1 MIYFTKIRWKNFL
14 STGNI
19 FTEIDLAQHKTT
31 LVVGENGAGKS
42 TFLDALT
49 FSLFGKPFRNINK
62 PLLVNSITQK
72 NLVVEI
78 EFTIGKVNYKVV
90 RGIKPSVFEVYQND
104 TLLNQTA
111 ETKDYQ
117 AILEKQILKTN
128 YKSFC
133 QVVVLGSASYVPF
146 MRLTAAQRRE
156 ITEDLLDLQLFTT
169 MNAILKDKISDNSE
183 AIRQCNN
190 DIALAKEH
198 IELLRKHIININN
211 SNEKNI
217 EEKKQRIVDTNNK
230 IEEYAKDLQKLNS
243 TVASLQKKVERLPKI
258 KKSLQSMDNLK
269 TQIQI
274 KLDLMNEEVHFFNN
288 HDDCPTCKQQI
299 SEDFKCD
306 SINKRKTEITETQEG
321 YDLLLQKYNSTK
333 EQINEL
339 IKIEDEIMNNKF
351 TINTTQ
357 NRINSLL
364 DYVNEIQKEI
374 KSMKVFEMNDED
386 QKIKNLEIT
395 LQEYSEKYNEFQ
407 STKVTYAFA
416 ATLLKDNG
424 IKSKIVKQCIP
435 ILNKLINKYLSSMEF
450 MCQFELDENF
460 SETIKS
466 RYRDEFKYESFS
478 EGEKFRINL
487 AILFTWRAIAKMRN
501 SINTNLLIMDE
512 VMDSSLDNNGTD
524 EFLKLIN
531 NLTKDTNT
539 FIISHK
545 KDTIID
551 KFDHSIKFEKYQNFS
566 RIAA

>member
-14 STGNI
+14 STGNL
-19 FTEIDLAQHKTT
+19 FTEVNLCQHSTT
-31 LVVGENGAGKS
+31 LIVGENGAGKS

-49 FSLFGKPFRNINK
+49 FVLFGKPFRNINK
-62 PLLVNSITQK
+62 PLLINSITQK

-78 EFTIGKVNYKVV
+78 EFMIGKVNYKIV
-90 RGIKPSVFEVYQND
+90 RGIKPNIFEVYQND
-104 TLLNQTA
+104 VLLNQTA

-146 MRLTAAQRRE
+146 MRLSAAQRRE
-156 ITEDLLDLQLFTT
+156 ITEDLLDLQIFTT
-169 MNAILKDKISDNSE
+169 MNALLKDKISDNNE

-190 DIALAKEH
+190 DITLAKEH
-198 IELLRKHIININN
+198 IELLRKHIINVNN

-217 EEKKQRIVDTNNK
+217 EDKKQRIVDTKDK
-230 IEEYAKDLQKLNS
+230 IEEYAKTLQDLNS
-243 TVASLQKKVERLPKI
+243 TVATLQKKTEKLPKL
-258 KKSLQSMDNLK
+258 KKSLDSINNLK
-269 TQIQI
+269 TQIEI
-274 KLDLMNEEVHFFNN
+274 KIDVMNEEIHFFNN
-288 HDDCPTCKQQI
+288 HDDCPTCKQEI
-299 SEDFKCD
+299 SKEFKCD
-306 SINKRKTEITETQEG
+306 SVDKRTAEITETKEG
-321 YDLLLQKYNSTK
+321 YKLLIDKYYSVRDQIK
-333 EQINEL
+333 EL
-339 IKIEDEIMNNKF
+339 TKIEDEIINHKF
-351 TINTTQ
+351 SINTTQ

-364 DYVNEIQKEI
+364 DYINEIEKEI
-374 KSMKVFEMNDED
+374 NSMKVFEMNDED
-386 QKIKNLEIT
+386 QKIKELET
-395 LQEYSEKYNEFQ
+395 KLQEYSELYIKLQ
-407 STKVTYAFA
+407 SDKVTYAFA
-416 ATLLKDNG
+416 STLLKDNG
-424 IKSKIVKQCIP
+424 IKSKIVKQYIP
-435 ILNKLINKYLSSMEF
+435 IINKLINKYLSSMEF

-466 RYRDEFKYESFS
+466 RYRDEFKYDSFS

-487 AILFTWRAIAKMRN
+487 AILFTWRSIAKMRN

>member
-14 STGNI
+14 STGNL
-19 FTEIDLAQHKTT
+19 FTEVDLCQHKTT

-49 FSLFGKPFRNINK
+49 FALFGKPFRNINK

-72 NLVVEI
+72 NLMVEI
-78 EFTIGKVNYKVV
+78 EFMIGKVHYKIV
-90 RGIKPSVFEVYQND
+90 RGIKPNVFEVYQND
-104 TLLNQTA
+104 VLLNQTA

-156 ITEDLLDLQLFTT
+156 ITEDLLDLQIFTT
-169 MNAILKDKISDNSE
+169 MNAILKDKISDNNE

-190 DIALAKEH
+190 DITLAKEH
-198 IELLRKHIININN
+198 IELLRKHIINVNN

-217 EEKKQRIVDTNNK
+217 EEKKQRIVDTKNK
-230 IEEYAKDLQKLNS
+230 IEEYAKTLQDLNS
-243 TVASLQKKVERLPKI
+243 TVATLQKKTENLPKL
-258 KKSLQSMDNLK
+258 KKSLQSMDSLK

-274 KLDLMNEEVHFFNN
+274 KMDVRNEEIHFFNN
-288 HDDCPTCKQQI
+288 HDDCPTCKQEI
-299 SEDFKCD
+299 SKEFKCETID
-306 SINKRKTEITETQEG
+306 KRKSEIAEIKEG
-321 YDLLLQKYNSTK
+321 FDLLVQKYNSTK
-333 EQINEL
+333 EQYEEL
-339 IKIEDEIMNNKF
+339 IKIEDEILNHKF
-351 TINTTQ
+351 SINTTQ

-364 DYVNEIQKEI
+364 DYINEIQKEI
-374 KSMKVFEMNDED
+374 KSMTVFEMDDED
-386 QKIKNLEIT
+386 QKIKELEIK
-395 LQEYSEKYNEFQ
+395 LQEYSELYNKLQ
-407 STKVTYAFA
+407 NDKVTYAFA

-424 IKSKIVKQCIP
+424 IKSKIVKQYIP
-435 ILNKLINKYLSSMEF
+435 IINKLINKYLSSMEF

-487 AILFTWRAIAKMRN
+487 AILFTWRSIAKMRN

-551 KFDHSIKFEKYQNFS
+551 KFDHSIKFEKHQNFS

>member
-1 MIYFTKIRWKNFL
+1 MIDFSKIRWKNFL

-19 FTEIDLAQHKTT
+19 FTEINLRQHKTT
-31 LVVGENGAGKS
+31 LIVGENGAGKS

-49 FSLFGKPFRNINK
+49 FVLFGKPFRNINK

-78 EFTIGKVNYKVV
+78 EFMIGKINYKII
-90 RGIKPSVFEVYQND
+90 RGIKPNIFEVYQNNV
-104 TLLNQTA
+104 LLNQTA

-156 ITEDLLDLQLFTT
+156 ITEDLLDLQIFTT
-169 MNAILKDKISDNSE
+169 MNAILKDKISDNNE
-183 AIRQCNN
+183 DIRQCNN
-190 DIALAKEH
+190 DITLAKEH
-198 IELLRKHIININN
+198 IELLRKHIINVNN

-217 EEKKQRIVDTNNK
+217 EEKKQRIVDTKDK
-230 IEEYAKDLQKLNS
+230 IEEYAKTLKDLNS
-243 TVASLQKKVERLPKI
+243 IVASLQKKTENLPKL

-269 TQIQI
+269 TQIKF
-274 KLDLMNEEVHFFNN
+274 KLDVMNEEIKFFDN
-288 HDDCPTCKQQI
+288 HDDCPTCKQEI
-299 SEDFKCD
+299 SEEFKCE
-306 SINKRKTEITETQEG
+306 SIDKRQKEITETLEG
-321 YDLLLQKYNSTK
+321 YRLLTEKYTSIQD
-333 EQINEL
+333 QIKEL
-339 IKIEDEIMNNKF
+339 IKVEDEIMTNKF
-351 TINTTQ
+351 SINTTQ
-357 NRINSLL
+357 NRINSLI
-364 DYVNEIQKEI
+364 DYIDEIQKEV
-374 KSMKVFEMNDED
+374 KTMKVFEMNDED
-386 QKIKNLEIT
+386 QQIKELEDR
-395 LQEYSEKYNEFQ
+395 LQECSEQYNKLQ
-407 STKVTYAFA
+407 GDKVTYAFA
-416 ATLLKDNG
+416 STLLKDNG
-424 IKSKIVKQCIP
+424 IKSKIVKQYIP
-435 ILNKLINKYLSSMEF
+435 IINKLINKYLSSMEF

-466 RYRDEFKYESFS
+466 RYRDEFKYDSFS

-487 AILFTWRAIAKMRN
+487 SILFTWRSIAKMRN
-501 SINTNLLIMDE
+501 SINTNILIMDE

-531 NLTKDTNT
+531 NMTKDTNT

-551 KFDHSIKFEKYQNFS
+551 KFDHSIKFEKHQNFS

>member
-1 MIYFTKIRWKNFL
+1 MIDFSKIRWKNFL

-19 FTEIDLAQHKTT
+19 FTEINLRQHKTT
-31 LVVGENGAGKS
+31 LIVGENGAGKS

-49 FSLFGKPFRNINK
+49 FVLFGKPFRNINK

-78 EFTIGKVNYKVV
+78 EFMIGKINYKII
-90 RGIKPSVFEVYQND
+90 RGIKPNIFEVYQNNV
-104 TLLNQTA
+104 LLNQTA

-156 ITEDLLDLQLFTT
+156 ITEDLLDLQIFTT
-169 MNAILKDKISDNSE
+169 MNAILKDKISDNNE
-183 AIRQCNN
+183 DIRQCNN
-190 DIALAKEH
+190 DITLAKEH
-198 IELLRKHIININN
+198 IELLRKHIINVNN

-217 EEKKQRIVDTNNK
+217 EEKKQRIVDTKDK
-230 IEEYAKDLQKLNS
+230 IEEYAKTLKDLNS
-243 TVASLQKKVERLPKI
+243 IVASLQKKTENLPKL

-269 TQIQI
+269 TQIKF
-274 KLDLMNEEVHFFNN
+274 KLDVMNEEIKFFDN
-288 HDDCPTCKQQI
+288 HDDCPTCKQEI
-299 SEDFKCD
+299 SEEFKCE
-306 SINKRKTEITETQEG
+306 SIDKRQKEITETLEG
-321 YDLLLQKYNSTK
+321 YRLLTEKYTSIQD
-333 EQINEL
+333 QIKEL
-339 IKIEDEIMNNKF
+339 IKVEDEIMTNKF
-351 TINTTQ
+351 SINTTQ
-357 NRINSLL
+357 NRINSLI
-364 DYVNEIQKEI
+364 DYIDEIQKEV
-374 KSMKVFEMNDED
+374 KTMKVFEMNDED
-386 QKIKNLEIT
+386 QQIKELEDR
-395 LQEYSEKYNEFQ
+395 LQECSEQYNKLQ
-407 STKVTYAFA
+407 GDKVTYAFA
-416 ATLLKDNG
+416 STLLKDNG
-424 IKSKIVKQCIP
+424 IKSKIVKQYIP
-435 ILNKLINKYLSSMEF
+435 IINKLINKYLSSMEF

-466 RYRDEFKYESFS
+466 RYRDEFKYDSFS

-487 AILFTWRAIAKMRN
+487 SILFTWRSIAKMRN
-501 SINTNLLIMDE
+501 SINTNILIMDE

-551 KFDHSIKFEKYQNFS
+551 KFDHSIKFEKHQNFS